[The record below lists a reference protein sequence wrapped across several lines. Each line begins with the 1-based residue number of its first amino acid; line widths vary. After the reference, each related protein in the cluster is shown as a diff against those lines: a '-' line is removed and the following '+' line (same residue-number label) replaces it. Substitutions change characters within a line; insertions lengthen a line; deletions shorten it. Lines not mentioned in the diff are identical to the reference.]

1 MSYKKQIVTIMT
13 LVVLLLLT
21 MSTTIQAAS
30 VGRVYNLKSEMNGT
44 KMVLTWDSVSGAA
57 GYNVY
62 VNNTRIGAVNTNQ
75 ATLIG
80 FSENTTYYLK
90 VAAYNY
96 QGREGSAS
104 SEVRFTTNVSETLSR
119 VTNLE
124 VTQTNGYVTLN
135 WSPVNRAT
143 KYQIFVDVPNFGA
156 VNIGEVNTTN
166 VMMRNFK
173 DGVRYGFSIRACQE
187 LVNGNVNYSEKS
199 PMKYYT
205 IDFDKDDN
213 PPINDDNNNNN
224 NVNVGTVTGV
234 YVYNVGKY
242 TANVSWDRNYNADG
256 YEVEISKNYGSFK
269 TIKTATSQSDTYA
282 YISNLDANTTYQVRV
297 IAYKWVNGTKKYGSY
312 SYNSRFVT
320 EKEPVQESDIV
331 GKQVSNLSVKNVT
344 KYTADISWSRL
355 DVADG
360 YEVELSKN
368 YGTFKTVNTTS
379 NTYTYLSNLDSNT
392 TYQVR
397 VIPYKWINGTKKY
410 GSYSYS
416 NRFDTERNYV
426 EESIIS
432 DKQVRYVTESNV
444 TSSTATISWAKLD
457 GADGYEVKLSKNN
470 GSFKTVKTS
479 TSGNDTYAYL
489 SNLDADSAYTV
500 RVIAYK
506 WVNGTKVYSK
516 ESAGRGFR
524 TSRSTSSGSGSSG
537 STSYDVGTPTHL
549 YVEVKNRNEAYLS
562 WWAADNA
569 DGYEVWIS
577 ENGGSFRFIDD
588 GLDNSTILMSSS
600 LEYNTNYKVKVKA
613 YRYNSNRDKI
623 YSPYFSE
630 TKSFKTEKYD
640 RKYNSPNVG
649 TINSIKPE
657 VEKTTLYLSWASV
670 SGADGYEIDFG
681 VPGIGN
687 TILTSNTNYKRI
699 EGITDKKYNYTARI
713 RAYKMI
719 NGVREY
725 GAYSHQVK
733 FKAE

>member
-312 SYNSRFVT
+312 SY
-320 EKEPVQESDIV
+320 
-331 GKQVSNLSVKNVT
+331 
-344 KYTADISWSRL
+344 
-355 DVADG
+355 
-360 YEVELSKN
+360 
-368 YGTFKTVNTTS
+368 
-379 NTYTYLSNLDSNT
+379 
-392 TYQVR
+392 
-397 VIPYKWINGTKKY
+397 
-410 GSYSYS
+410 S

-432 DKQVRYVTESNV
+432 DKQVRYVSESNV

-489 SNLDADSAYTV
+489 SNLDSDSAYTV
-500 RVIAYK
+500 RVVAYK

-577 ENGGSFRFIDD
+577 ENGGNFRFIKD

-600 LEYNTNYKVKVKA
+600 LKYNTNYKVKVKA

-640 RKYNSPNVG
+640 KKQDSPNVG
-649 TINSIKPE
+649 TINWVKPE

-725 GAYSHQVK
+725 GLYSSQVK